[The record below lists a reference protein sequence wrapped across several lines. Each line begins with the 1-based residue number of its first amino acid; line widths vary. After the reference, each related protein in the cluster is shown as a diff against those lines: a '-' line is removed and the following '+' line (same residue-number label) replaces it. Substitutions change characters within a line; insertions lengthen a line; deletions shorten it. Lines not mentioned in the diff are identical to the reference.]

1 MTIAEKSSLPLSGI
15 RVLDMTH
22 VGAGPFS
29 SSLLGQLGAD
39 VVKLEGTEGDRM
51 RRNEPTV
58 GAGALGYYFASVNL
72 QKRFLQLDL
81 KQPEAQDV
89 LRRIIPQFDV
99 VVENFRP
106 GVAGR
111 LGAGF
116 EQLKQYNDK
125 LIYCSIKGFRSGSKY
140 GDLGSIDYVHEAM
153 TGVMAMTKQPGEN
166 PPLPGYPAADFSGAL
181 YATLA
186 VVVALRMRERSGE
199 AQFVEV
205 PLQDS
210 LLSLLPLRLG
220 YTFATGQPFPAFGDR
235 HRDFAPFG
243 VFKTLDTPVVIAVAT
258 DRLWQRF
265 VMVFPELDLPQYQKA
280 AGRMAEREA
289 LYRQLERILGQR
301 FAADITAGLQ
311 KVGVPVAPVMETDEV
326 YHDEYVQE
334 MLVRLEVGGEEFRWI
349 PYAPVHNS
357 FNVATDRPPD
367 LAGAQ
372 TRETLS
378 ELGIPGH
385 EIDEL
390 FARSAACGT

>member
-1 MTIAEKSSLPLSGI
+1 MTSAEKSNLPLSGV

-39 VVKLEGTEGDRM
+39 VIKLEGTEGDRM
-51 RRNEPTV
+51 RRNTPTV

-72 QKRFLQLDL
+72 QKRFLQMDL

-89 LRRIIPQFDV
+89 LKRIIPKIDV

-106 GVAGR
+106 GVTDR

-116 EQLKQYNDK
+116 EQLRQYNDK
-125 LIYCSIKGFRSGSKY
+125 LIYCSIKGFRSDSKY
-140 GDLGSIDYVHEAM
+140 GSLGSIDYVHEAM
-153 TGVMAMTKQPGEN
+153 TGIMAMTKHPGEN

-186 VVVALRMRERSGE
+186 VLVALRMRDSSGE

-220 YTFATGQPFPAFGDR
+220 YTFATGLPYPAFGDK

-243 VFKTLDTPVVIAVAT
+243 VFKTLDTSVVIAVAT
-258 DRLWQRF
+258 DRLWKRF
-265 VMVFPELDLPQYQKA
+265 IEVFPELDQPQYRLA
-280 AGRMAEREA
+280 ADRLAARTA
-289 LYRQLERILGQR
+289 LYVQLEGILSQR
-301 FAADITAGLQ
+301 TADWIATALQ

-326 YHDEYVQE
+326 YRDDYVQE
-334 MLVRLEVGGEEFRWI
+334 MLTRLPVGGEEFRWV
-349 PYAPVHNS
+349 PYAPVHSS
-357 FNVATDRPPD
+357 FKVAADKAPD

-378 ELGIPGH
+378 EMGILDR

-390 FARSAACGT
+390 FANGAISGA